1 MNVEVEFFKSRERK
15 VVVLRKI
22 SVEEQVTD
30 FDATIIFED
39 KYEIIFR
46 ESKRISKLI
55 EKNYR
60 EYMGDK
66 HHLKVELDSLVYIG
80 DFYLTF
86 SQWAE
91 FCTIWNEFEAS
102 GLLCEKYQLS
112 IPKSRRELRND

>member
-1 MNVEVEFFKSRERK
+1 M
-15 VVVLRKI
+15 
-22 SVEEQVTD
+22 
-30 FDATIIFED
+30 ED
-39 KYEIIFR
+39 EYEIIFR

-66 HHLKVELDSLVYIG
+66 HRLKVELDSLVYIG

-91 FCTIWNEFEAS
+91 FCTVWNQFEAG
-102 GLLCEKYQLS
+102 GLLYEKYQLS